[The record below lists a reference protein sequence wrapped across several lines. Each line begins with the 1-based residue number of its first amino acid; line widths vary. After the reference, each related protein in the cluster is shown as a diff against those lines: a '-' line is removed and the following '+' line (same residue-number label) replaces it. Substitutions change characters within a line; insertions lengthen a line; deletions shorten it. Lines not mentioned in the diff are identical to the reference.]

1 MHAGRSH
8 NHKVSSIRQGS
19 VKKWNRRL
27 HAPNSVDKAL
37 GLAYTED
44 ESMKCPAAPE
54 FGEGDGVHAFHGASV
69 TKGRSA

>member
-1 MHAGRSH
+1 M
-8 NHKVSSIRQGS
+8 
-19 VKKWNRRL
+19 
-27 HAPNSVDKAL
+27 APISVDKAL